1 MEKLSNELNIGML
14 EVCRRADEFSELSR
28 TRDKLR
34 AFAAVI
40 DELRGFAAEN
50 PMHMLIDAVL
60 DKTGYDAALKLED
73 DSYQER
79 LENIQ
84 ELNTAIVRYLEM
96 EDEPSLF
103 GFLERISL
111 VSDADNYEQESDTVS
126 LMTLHTAKGLEFDYV
141 FLPGMEEGL
150 FPSSMSVDEPGGL
163 EEERRLCYVGI
174 TRAKKRLT
182 LLDTRMRTIFGT
194 AIRPVVSRF
203 VGEIPEDLLE
213 ERGAPKRQESSGGVQ
228 PSGAPMFSL
237 DKAAKEISNRVQ
249 TPQGV
254 VYTVGETISH
264 RVFGQGRILSVTPM
278 GNDSLLEIQFGDVK
292 KKIMAN
298 FANLK
303 KIPS

>member
-1 MEKLSNELNIGML
+1 M
-14 EVCRRADEFSELSR
+14 
-28 TRDKLR
+28 R

-73 DSYQER
+73 GSYQER

-111 VSDADNYEQESDTVS
+111 VSDSDNYEQESDTVS

-174 TRAKKRLT
+174 TRAKKR
-182 LLDTRMRTIFGT
+182 
-194 AIRPVVSRF
+194 
-203 VGEIPEDLLE
+203 
-213 ERGAPKRQESSGGVQ
+213 
-228 PSGAPMFSL
+228 
-237 DKAAKEISNRVQ
+237 
-249 TPQGV
+249 
-254 VYTVGETISH
+254 
-264 RVFGQGRILSVTPM
+264 
-278 GNDSLLEIQFGDVK
+278 
-292 KKIMAN
+292 
-298 FANLK
+298 
-303 KIPS
+303 

>member
-1 MEKLSNELNIGML
+1 
-14 EVCRRADEFSELSR
+14 
-28 TRDKLR
+28 
-34 AFAAVI
+34 
-40 DELRGFAAEN
+40 
-50 PMHMLIDAVL
+50 
-60 DKTGYDAALKLED
+60 
-73 DSYQER
+73 
-79 LENIQ
+79 
-84 ELNTAIVRYLEM
+84 M
-96 EDEPSLF
+96 ED
-103 GFLERISL
+103 
-111 VSDADNYEQESDTVS
+111 
-126 LMTLHTAKGLEFDYV
+126 
-141 FLPGMEEGL
+141 GL

-278 GNDSLLEIQFGDVK
+278 GNDSLLEIQCGDVK